1 MVVTQTDS
9 ILARRAIDRY
19 EEYVG
24 LRDKLSVEVET
35 KVTRL
40 LQLDNEGI
48 KELNKEKALLKKF
61 ICHQNR
67 YDFSRLDAFRAID
80 KYGMNSILRD
90 DLRVFLQKNGI
101 YATYLDVDNIMRRID
116 LDRDGRITYSEFC
129 NYLEKGSIETSSN
142 RLEYTPA

>member
-48 KELNKEKALLKKF
+48 KELNKEKALLK
-61 ICHQNR
+61 NR